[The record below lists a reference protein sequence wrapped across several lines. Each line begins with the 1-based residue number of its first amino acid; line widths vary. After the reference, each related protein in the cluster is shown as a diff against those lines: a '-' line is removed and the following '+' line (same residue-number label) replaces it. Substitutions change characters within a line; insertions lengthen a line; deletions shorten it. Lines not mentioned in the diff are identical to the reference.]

1 MDPRDHEMLDRITMI
16 RMRNNHLW
24 MKIVEVALQHA
35 PVETKTILSQINSND
50 RQVNDLLGDIA
61 K

>member
-1 MDPRDHEMLDRITMI
+1 MEQRDQEILDQITMI

-24 MKIVEVALQHA
+24 MKIVEVALEHA
-35 PVETKTILSQINSND
+35 PVATKTLLSQINSND

-61 K
+61 Q